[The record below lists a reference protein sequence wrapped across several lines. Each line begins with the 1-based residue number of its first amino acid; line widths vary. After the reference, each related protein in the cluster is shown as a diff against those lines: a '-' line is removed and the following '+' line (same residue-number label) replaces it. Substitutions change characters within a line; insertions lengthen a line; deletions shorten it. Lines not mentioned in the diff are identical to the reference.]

1 VIAMLHYTYLKSRRD
16 SSLFAFIMIPALF
29 PLAALGGATLAKGH
43 WHYPLFLNPQ
53 YTPVQNATLC
63 AQIATVVSV
72 LFTVIPAFWTLR
84 PEIAT
89 KSVTSFFF
97 AARPMTVVASV
108 IVFAF
113 ALNFTGWI
121 GAITMIRILTGT
133 LPPHVAFMTLKVAVG
148 CLVTSALGT
157 LLVTISSQP
166 ALLVGGYMAC
176 GLLIPWIQGSKSS
189 LQVMG
194 GGVGAAIVCTALAG
208 FILERRCAT

>member
-1 VIAMLHYTYLKSRRD
+1 VIAMLHYAWLKSRRD
-16 SSLFAFIMIPALF
+16 SSLFAFILIPALF

-43 WHYPLFLNPQ
+43 WHYPFFLNPQ

-63 AQIATVVSV
+63 AQIAVALSV

-89 KSVTSFFF
+89 RSVTSFFF
-97 AARPMTVVASV
+97 AARPMTVAASV

-113 ALNFTGWI
+113 ALSFTGWI
-121 GAITMIRILTGT
+121 GAIAMIRILTGT

-148 CLVTSALGT
+148 CLATSALGT

-166 ALLVGGYMAC
+166 ALLVGAYMVCA
-176 GLLIPWIQGSKSS
+176 LLIPWIEGSKSS
-189 LQVMG
+189 LHVMG
-194 GGVGAAIVCTALAG
+194 GVAAAIVCTALAG